1 MKDERKIIIES
12 EQLQNIRNNL
22 REVLLLAVWDEIEIL
37 RNYAKLYPP
46 PLDLPPEELAEL
58 HYLEGTK
65 HKLYSLMR
73 RSICEC
79 PICTKQ
85 DRDMVYIESHDVWY
99 CVECHVNNLIWHPSH
114 GSAEDRWQNDYI
126 NMYYEMK
133 EKFEKKYLDK
143 NGGDLEE
150 ELN

>member
-1 MKDERKIIIES
+1 MFIFSNIS
-12 EQLQNIRNNL
+12 EWSRVRFNKACDLLDGLAHLLKNIRS
-22 REVLLLAVWDEIEIL
+22 
-37 RNYAKLYPP
+37 
-46 PLDLPPEELAEL
+46 PLSHPWNGAQLTEL

-65 HKLYSLMR
+65 HKLHSLKR

-99 CVECHVNNLIWHPSH
+99 CVECYEKNLIWYPSH

-143 NGGDLEE
+143 VK
-150 ELN
+150 